1 MYHIF
6 ISDGQL
12 GSFFFLAIVKTAAKT
27 MMSKYLYNRYP
38 GALSYDRSIYSF
50 LRNLNTDIRSGCI
63 GANSSQQRMGV
74 PLSLHPPKQL
84 LFVVCLFVCLFV
96 LNLNPLSHQIQCIH
110 SYQKHTSGLSLR
122 LPDKWSPQTE

>member
-84 LFVVCLFVCLFV
+84 LFVVCLFVCFKFKSFISPNPVHSFISKAHQWPV
-96 LNLNPLSHQIQCIH
+96 L
-110 SYQKHTSGLSLR
+110 KTA
-122 LPDKWSPQTE
+122 